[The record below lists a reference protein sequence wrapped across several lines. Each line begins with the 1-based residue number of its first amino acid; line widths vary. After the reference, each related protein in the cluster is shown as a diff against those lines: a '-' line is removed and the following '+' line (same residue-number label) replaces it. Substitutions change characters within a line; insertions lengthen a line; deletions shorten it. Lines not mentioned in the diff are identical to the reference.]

1 MSKCLSLLG
10 ATGSIGLQALDV
22 AEKLNYTVAAMAAG
36 SRVEPFE
43 QQIRKWRPSLVAMA
57 DEKAAADLKTRIA
70 DLPVKV
76 MAGTAG
82 LCEVAAAAEADV
94 TLNSIMGVAGFL
106 PTLAAI
112 DAGHDVALAN
122 KETLVAGG
130 AVVTAACAEKGVRL
144 LPVDSE
150 HSAIFQCLQG
160 CPPHGK
166 PQKLILTCSGGPFF
180 GKTKAD
186 LEAVTLEQALAHPN
200 WSMGLKIT
208 VDSAT
213 MMNKGLE
220 LIEAKWLFDMEPDA
234 IDVVVHRESIVHSL
248 VEYADNSVIAQ
259 LGVPDMRIP
268 IQYALT
274 YPDRYPSPVKAL
286 SLAEAGKLTFFAP
299 DHETFPAIELCR
311 AAIKRGGLYPAAV
324 NGANE
329 QAVALFAAGKLPFA
343 SITPLVSRI
352 MDYTWGEADS
362 AEAVLQAD
370 RESRALLLELAGV
383 R

>member
-57 DEKAAADLKTRIA
+57 DEKAAVDLKTRIA

-76 MAGTAG
+76 MAGTDG

>member
-43 QQIRKWRPSLVAMA
+43 QQIRKWRPSRVAMA
-57 DEKAAADLKTRIA
+57 DETAAADLKTRIA

-76 MAGTAG
+76 MAGTDG

-213 MMNKGLE
+213 MMN
-220 LIEAKWLFDMEPDA
+220 
-234 IDVVVHRESIVHSL
+234 
-248 VEYADNSVIAQ
+248 
-259 LGVPDMRIP
+259 
-268 IQYALT
+268 
-274 YPDRYPSPVKAL
+274 
-286 SLAEAGKLTFFAP
+286 
-299 DHETFPAIELCR
+299 
-311 AAIKRGGLYPAAV
+311 
-324 NGANE
+324 
-329 QAVALFAAGKLPFA
+329 
-343 SITPLVSRI
+343 
-352 MDYTWGEADS
+352 
-362 AEAVLQAD
+362 
-370 RESRALLLELAGV
+370 
-383 R
+383 